1 MKILSI
7 FLCFL
12 YHYKLCIIRKYK
24 TTIRNPPNLFSILI
38 QVCLNTFFMIFDV
51 LNFFPLL
58 YHRSEVLGVV
68 EKVVFSVVFS
78 RISKS
83 KKSNFFK
90 HSRHFRGWV
99 SGEKIWKK
107 SKITKNVF
115 KHAYT
120 NIRNRL
126 GWLVI
131 VLLYF
136 SAGKEKK
143 ILEKQWKMVKISR
156 YLCVF
161 WHVFDYFQ
169 AQKKTKVVFENW
181 ITVKL
186 IRNGDL
192 L

>member
-1 MKILSI
+1 MEIWAIL
-7 FLCFL
+7 LCFL
-12 YHYKLCIIRKYK
+12 YHYKLFIIRKYK
-24 TTIRNPPNLFSILI
+24 TTMRNPPNLFSILI

-90 HSRHFRGWV
+90 HSQHFRGWV
-99 SGEKIWKK
+99 SGEKIRTK
-107 SKITKNVF
+107 SKITNNVF

-120 NIRNRL
+120 NIRNML
-126 GWLVI
+126 GWFVI
-131 VLLYF
+131 VFLYF

-143 ILEKQWKMVKISR
+143 YLKNSEK
-156 YLCVF
+156 
-161 WHVFDYFQ
+161 
-169 AQKKTKVVFENW
+169 
-181 ITVKL
+181 
-186 IRNGDL
+186 
-192 L
+192 